1 MKSLAEREL
10 AEFDKVFKAL
20 AHPTR
25 RHILVVL
32 RSRGDKMPA
41 GDIVNAFDYKWPTIT
56 RHLQQLE
63 KAGIIT
69 VTKKGTQNLY
79 EFNRKTMVDILEKW
93 TKWFTTQNETK

>member
-1 MKSLAEREL
+1 MKSLAEKEL
-10 AEFDKVFKAL
+10 DEFDIVFKAL
-20 AHPTR
+20 ANPTR

-32 RSRGDKMPA
+32 KSRGDKMPA
-41 GDIVNAFDYKWPTIT
+41 GEIVDAIKYKWPTMT

-79 EFNRKTMVDILEKW
+79 EFNRKMMTSTLENWIKR
-93 TKWFTTQNETK
+93 FH

>member
-1 MKSLAEREL
+1 MKSLAEKEL
-10 AEFDKVFKAL
+10 DDFDHVFKAL

-32 RSRGDKMPA
+32 KSRGDKMPA
-41 GDIVNAFDYKWPTIT
+41 GDIVNAFSYTWPTMT
-56 RHLQQLE
+56 RHLQQME

-79 EFNRKTMVDILEKW
+79 EFNRKMMTDILENW
-93 TKWFTTQNETK
+93 IKWFH

>member
-10 AEFDKVFKAL
+10 EEFDKVFKAL

-32 RSRGDKMPA
+32 KSKGDKMRA
-41 GDIVNAFDYKWPTIT
+41 GDIVDSCDFKWPTIT

-63 KAGIIT
+63 KAGIIS

-79 EFNRKTMVDILEKW
+79 VFNRKMMTDNLENW
-93 TKWFTTQNETK
+93 IKWFH

>member
-1 MKSLAEREL
+1 MKSLAERDLE
-10 AEFDKVFKAL
+10 EFDKVFKAL
-20 AHPTR
+20 SHATR

-56 RHLQQLE
+56 RHLQQME
-63 KAGIIT
+63 QAGIIM

-79 EFNRKTMVDILEKW
+79 EFNRTAMVDILEKW
-93 TKWFTTQNETK
+93 IKWFNT

>member
-1 MKSLAEREL
+1 MKSLAEQEL
-10 AEFDKVFKAL
+10 DEFDKIFKAL

-32 RSRGDKMPA
+32 RSKGDKMPA
-41 GDIVNAFDYKWPTIT
+41 GDIVNSFNYKWPTMT

-69 VTKKGTQNLY
+69 VTKVATQNLY
-79 EFNRKTMVDILEKW
+79 EFNRKAMTDILENW
-93 TKWFTTQNETK
+93 IKWFH